1 MSRLSDQRKRD
12 AMRMEV
18 EIMEKEILYLKGR
31 REKKGIL
38 QAPESLW
45 WHMRVGRCAR
55 ISLSQPKLVIN
66 THSRFSVLLDSNQ
79 VIELCDFKFDA

>member
-31 REKKGIL
+31 RERKKGYFKL
-38 QAPESLW
+38 LKACGGTCGLDD
-45 WHMRVGRCAR
+45 AR
-55 ISLSQPKLVIN
+55 AHQFISAEISDKHTFAV
-66 THSRFSVLLDSNQ
+66 FSSS
-79 VIELCDFKFDA
+79 